1 MSLLSRELSGEE
13 LASLERLAASRK
25 AEARL
30 VERANIVLVASRTRH
45 MCDAVRALGKDK
57 HTIRTWS
64 KRFEEEGLAGLQ
76 DRPRSGHPCIYSA
89 DDYAKVIQ
97 TSLSDP
103 RSLGLPFGAWT
114 LDRLTT
120 YLHEQGLP
128 MSRNRIAEV
137 LRGEGLRW
145 RQEES
150 WPYASEGPDPAFAQK
165 RGPLSG
171 HTRNPRMPQSHSV

>member
-1 MSLLSRELSGEE
+1 MSLLSRELLEE
-13 LASLERLAASRK
+13 EVRELERLAGSRT
-25 AEARL
+25 AQARL
-30 VERANIVLVASRTRH
+30 VDRANIVLVASRTRH

-57 HTIRTWS
+57 HTIRMWAS
-64 KRFEEEGLAGLQ
+64 RFAEHGLAGLQ
-76 DRPRSGHPCIYSA
+76 DRPRSGHPCTYTV

-97 TSLSDP
+97 TSLTDP

-114 LDRLTT
+114 LDRLTA
-120 YLHEQGLP
+120 YLHENGLP
-128 MSRNRIAEV
+128 ISRNRIAEV

-165 RGPLSG
+165 RGRLSG
-171 HTRNPRMPQSHSV
+171 HTRNRQSVR